1 MRARSVLVRTAT
13 TRQVVALVVV
23 AVVAGLLG
31 GCALYEK
38 ARKAGKDLSNPYETQ
53 RLTEQQEIALID
65 SMRAKGSYEAARQRL
80 NNTARVIGERISAAV
95 PGQTWKFDD
104 DPNELESARQGGL
117 CDRLDADIARRPIAD
132 TVRFGRTFTANE
144 FKTAA
149 GIVREEAAKYGATD
163 QSSLFNDTS
172 KRDYTVSGNGYDFN
186 LGQINFATLNIHG
199 DCFLMQRVLNSPP
212 GQLPPPTTTAPGA
225 PTPSP

>member
-1 MRARSVLVRTAT
+1 MMAPPVRARAAAALAPVLAA
-13 TRQVVALVVV
+13 ALI
-23 AVVAGLLG
+23 GLLTG

-38 ARKAGKDLSNPYETQ
+38 ARKVSKELGNPYETQ

-104 DPNELESARQGGL
+104 DPNLIESARAGL
-117 CDRLDADIARRPIAD
+117 PCDRLEADIARRPIAD
-132 TVRFGRTFTANE
+132 GIVFGRTFTANE

-163 QSSLFNDTS
+163 QSSLFNEAS
-172 KRDYTVSGNGYDFN
+172 KRDYTVSGNGYDFS
-186 LGQINFATLNIHG
+186 LGQIKFAALEITG
-199 DCFLMQRVLNSPP
+199 DCRLLQKVIELPP
-212 GQLPPPTTTAPGA
+212 GQLPPEPPILPTMPK
-225 PTPSP
+225 PTP

>member
-1 MRARSVLVRTAT
+1 MRAQSVRARAAASLAPVLA
-13 TRQVVALVVV
+13 VALI
-23 AVVAGLLG
+23 GLLS

-38 ARKAGKDLSNPYETQ
+38 ARKAGKELSNPYETQ
-53 RLTEQQEIALID
+53 HLTEQQEIALID

-104 DPNELESARQGGL
+104 DPNELESAQQGGL
-117 CDRLDADIARRPIAD
+117 CDKLEADIARRPIAD

-144 FKTAA
+144 FTTAA
-149 GIVREEAAKYGATD
+149 GIVRKEAAKYGATN
-163 QSSLFNDTS
+163 QSSLFNEAS

-186 LGQINFATLNIHG
+186 LGQINFATLNVEG
-199 DCFLMQRVLNSPP
+199 DCFLLQRVLDSPP
-212 GQLPPPTTTAPGA
+212 GRLPPPTTTAPDA